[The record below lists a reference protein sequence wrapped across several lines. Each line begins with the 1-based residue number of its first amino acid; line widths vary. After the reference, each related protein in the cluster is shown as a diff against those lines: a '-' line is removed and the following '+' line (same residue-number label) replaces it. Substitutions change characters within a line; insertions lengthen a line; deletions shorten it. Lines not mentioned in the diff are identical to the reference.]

1 MAERKRYYLS
11 FDMDSPR
18 HREAEALFAQQASR
32 QRTEYVVNSILTA
45 HQTGNLE
52 QIVRQA
58 VRDELQSA
66 KLPPPTTLPGKTDT
80 GVQLSDL
87 PGSLIHA
94 LEEL

>member
-1 MAERKRYYLS
+1 MSERKRYYLS
-11 FDMDSPR
+11 FDLGNPR
-18 HREAEALFAQQASR
+18 HREAEALFARQASR

-45 HQTGNLE
+45 HETESLE

-58 VRDELQSA
+58 IRDELRNAAPQ
-66 KLPPPTTLPGKTDT
+66 LQLTLPGETDT
-80 GVQLSDL
+80 DVQLSEL

>member
-1 MAERKRYYLS
+1 
-11 FDMDSPR
+11 MDNPR
-18 HREAEALFAQQASR
+18 HREAEALFARQASR

-45 HQTGNLE
+45 HQMESLE

-58 VRDELQSA
+58 IRDELSNAAPQLQA
-66 KLPPPTTLPGKTDT
+66 RLPGETDT
-80 GVQLSDL
+80 DVQLSDL

>member
-1 MAERKRYYLS
+1 
-11 FDMDSPR
+11 MDNPR
-18 HREAEALFAQQASR
+18 HRDAEALFAQQASR

-45 HQTGNLE
+45 HQSEILE

-58 VRDELQSA
+58 IRDELRNATPQLQA
-66 KLPPPTTLPGKTDT
+66 TLPGETNTD
-80 GVQLSDL
+80 VQLSDL

>member
-1 MAERKRYYLS
+1 
-11 FDMDSPR
+11 MDNPR
-18 HREAEALFAQQASR
+18 HREAEALFTQQSSR

-45 HQTGNLE
+45 HQSEILE

-58 VRDELQSA
+58 IRDELRNAAPQ
-66 KLPPPTTLPGKTDT
+66 LQLRLPGQTDT
-80 GVQLSDL
+80 DVQLSDL

>member
-1 MAERKRYYLS
+1 MNNPK
-11 FDMDSPR
+11 

-32 QRTEYVVNSILTA
+32 QRSEYVVNSILTA
-45 HQTGNLE
+45 HQSESLE

-58 VRDELQSA
+58 IRDELSNAAPQLQA
-66 KLPPPTTLPGKTDT
+66 TLPGETDT
-80 GVQLSDL
+80 DVQLSDL

>member
-1 MAERKRYYLS
+1 
-11 FDMDSPR
+11 MDNSR
-18 HREAEALFAQQASR
+18 HREAEALFARQASR

-45 HQTGNLE
+45 YQSEILE

-58 VRDELQSA
+58 IRDELRNAAPQFQA
-66 KLPPPTTLPGKTDT
+66 KLPEKTDT

>member
-1 MAERKRYYLS
+1 M
-11 FDMDSPR
+11 
-18 HREAEALFAQQASR
+18 LFARQASR

-45 HQTGNLE
+45 NQSEILE

-58 VRDELQSA
+58 VRNELQNLR
-66 KLPPPTTLPGKTDT
+66 LPPQNTQLEETDMD
-80 GVQLSDL
+80 VQLSDL